1 MEITYLAASSDRAR
15 VLGMRCSETYNGDTD
30 TRLFLYGDG
39 SNTCIYSGVTQGG
52 APSAAYF
59 PAMNEIR
66 VDGADAPITGLL
78 RHGGSLLAF
87 KPDGTWSIA
96 YSPLTLPDGTV
107 TAGFYLRPLHKSLGN
122 YALGQVALV
131 ENCPRTVTP
140 GALYDWQLPEGY
152 HRDERQARLASEP
165 VASFLRGM
173 DPRQAVAL
181 DDSGRG
187 DYYLFHDGEA
197 LVHRYR
203 LGVWCRYRGAA
214 FQEVRFGVM
223 CGGEPVFAGEEG
235 VYTLDNDWTVVTES
249 GSPSAHFEHTIA
261 ITDNGPV
268 ILTKL

>member
-1 MEITYLAASSDRAR
+1 M
-15 VLGMRCSETYNGDTD
+15 
-30 TRLFLYGDG
+30 
-39 SNTCIYSGVTQGG
+39 
-52 APSAAYF
+52 
-59 PAMNEIR
+59 
-66 VDGADAPITGLL
+66 
-78 RHGGSLLAF
+78 
-87 KPDGTWSIA
+87 
-96 YSPLTLPDGTV
+96 
-107 TAGFYLRPLHKSLGN
+107 
-122 YALGQVALV
+122 

-235 VYTLDNDWTVVTES
+235 VYTLDGAAAWDYLPEKTPIEGVWQSGPVELDRVRTVTRAGLLLRPES
-249 GSPSAHFEHTIA
+249 GSGLVLSLATDRRGAGGRVQRGRDGSGTARWITGGGPTTPLPCPSGASSGFGPGNAPPAASPSAPGGRGAGEVWKKF
-261 ITDNGPV
+261 GWR
-268 ILTKL
+268 